1 MRKQIIAFCK
11 EYNAQQHPDYDWFY
25 GNSGDYFNDG
35 KPIIIRFKDDD
46 GDYTRFTPYYDGDND
61 IEMAW
66 FAKEEDITNADE
78 IDYAY
83 ITTRHQVA
91 FLFDDGTVKSF
102 IAPDSDKSISDYFD
116 KDTETPI
123 DVYAELVEFLKAYMK
138 NGYYEDQELFVI
150 EEDSFDDI

>member
-11 EYNAQQHPDYDWFY
+11 ENNAQQHPDYDWFFR
-25 GNSGDYFNDG
+25 NSGDYFNDG

-83 ITTRHQVA
+83 ITTRHRVA

-102 IAPDSDKSISDYFD
+102 IAPDSDKNISDYFD
-116 KDTETPI
+116 KDTETPTG
-123 DVYAELVEFLKAYMK
+123 VYKELVEFLKAYMK
-138 NGYYEDQELFVI
+138 NGYYEDQELFDI
-150 EEDSFDDI
+150 EEDGFDDI